1 MRSAVGENAL
11 LLGPDR
17 AAVPVEV
24 DFAPVRDEV
33 GSAAV
38 EHRSIVAPAT
48 LAVRVGMGSRLVAV
62 VSDFALAHAGVAQ
75 SVAAVKLF
83 QILPELEVPL
93 LSSWR
98 LAGCG
103 AGPSSKK
110 KHMDKPT
117 TARRK

>member
-1 MRSAVGENAL
+1 VRSAVGENAL
-11 LLGPDR
+11 LLGADR

-24 DFAPVRDEV
+24 DFAPAPLALPV
-33 GSAAV
+33 GV
-38 EHRSIVAPAT
+38 
-48 LAVRVGMGSRLVAV
+48 GSRLVAV
-62 VSDFALAHAGVAQ
+62 VSDFVLAHAGVAQ

-103 AGPSSKK
+103 AG
-110 KHMDKPT
+110 
-117 TARRK
+117 ALEQ